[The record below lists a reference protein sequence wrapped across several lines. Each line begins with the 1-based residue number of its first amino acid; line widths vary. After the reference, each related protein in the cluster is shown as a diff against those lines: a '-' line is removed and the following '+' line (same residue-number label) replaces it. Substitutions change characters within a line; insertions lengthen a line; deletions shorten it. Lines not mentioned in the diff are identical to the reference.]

1 MNVIYIPS
9 IYFPWTLPGHGEKV
23 ISMKQSIESVIKC
36 LGKVVR
42 SLREQRGL
50 SQESFADNVGMDRTY
65 ISGIER
71 GILNPSIKNITRIA
85 IELDVP
91 VSVLLGCSGRC
102 HFGKERT

>member
-1 MNVIYIPS
+1 M
-9 IYFPWTLPGHGEKV
+9 
-23 ISMKQSIESVIKC
+23 SMKQSPEATIKS
-36 LGKVVR
+36 LGKTLR
-42 SLREQRGL
+42 ALREQRGL

-91 VSVLLGCSGRC
+91 VSVLFGCSGRC
-102 HFGKERT
+102 HFNKERT